1 MVHQFDYDSHYEGPS
16 LPVVELGVTG
26 RKATKNQVVSALVD
40 SGADATLIPVNIL
53 REVDARKIDSRWAR
67 NISGVRYQV
76 AMYAV
81 DLAIGSFAFPDTE
94 VIANI
99 QTDEIVLGRDVL
111 NQLIV
116 TLNGLASV
124 VEITR

>member
-1 MVHQFDYDSHYEGPS
+1 MTAHQFEYDTDYPGPA

-26 RKATKNQVVSALVD
+26 RAESRVLSALVD

-53 REVDARKIDSRWAR
+53 QAVDARKIDSRWAR
-67 NISGVRYQV
+67 NISGVRYRV

-81 DLAIGSFAFPDTE
+81 DLGVGSFVFPDTE
-94 VIANI
+94 VIANH
-99 QTDEIVLGRDVL
+99 QTDEIVLGRDIL